1 MDVWKGKHRDRDV
14 AIKVLRVYSDSD
26 LQKIIGLGVELGKF
40 DPPLWHAP
48 YGRIV

>member
-1 MDVWKGKHRDRDV
+1 MSYPELKNFTVGTTPANKGLSELTNLTR
-14 AIKVLRVYSDSD
+14 
-26 LQKIIGLGVELGKF
+26 VELGKF

>member
-1 MDVWKGKHRDRDV
+1 MVGV
-14 AIKVLRVYSDSD
+14 GVGVKVEVGVQVEVGIGIRV
-26 LQKIIGLGVELGKF
+26 VELGKF

>member
-1 MDVWKGKHRDRDV
+1 MASSAGQAERGGLQVEEG
-14 AIKVLRVYSDSD
+14 D
-26 LQKIIGLGVELGKF
+26 LMFGDAFGLGGVLYVELGKF

>member
-1 MDVWKGKHRDRDV
+1 MV
-14 AIKVLRVYSDSD
+14 AGGIFFITATCSPAILGVVLVDEVAM
-26 LQKIIGLGVELGKF
+26 GVELGKF

>member
-1 MDVWKGKHRDRDV
+1 MIEMREVKDLLQVILPLCRKGV
-14 AIKVLRVYSDSD
+14 GFAES
-26 LQKIIGLGVELGKF
+26 VELGKF